1 MPPLG
6 RRVEILSR
14 IPEEIWMVVH
24 DIVQET
30 VIKTIPKKNK
40 CKRAKFVRPKEALQI
55 AEKRRDAKG
64 KGKKKRKTNLNAEFQ
79 RIARR
84 DKKALFSEQCKEIEE
99 NNGMGKTRD
108 LFKKIRDTKGTF
120 HAKMGTMKDTYG
132 MDLKEAKDIKK
143 RWQEYTEELY
153 KKDLHDP
160 DNHDGVITH
169 LEPDILE
176 CKVKWVLGSIIM
188 NKVSGG
194 DGIPVELFQIL
205 KDDSVKVL
213 H

>member
-99 NNGMGKTRD
+99 NNVMGKTRD

-188 NKVSGG
+188 NKASGC
-194 DGIPVELFQIL
+194 DGILAELL
-205 KDDSVKVL
+205 
-213 H
+213 